1 MSDNML
7 LVRDTLAKMTRYQ
20 QKAVG
25 VDMNCK
31 AAVYTLRLIVA
42 MNPNNTDLC
51 TRLNALVGAIT
62 EGRMLANQW
71 KYFQTG
77 KQFVHALGQRGKMPP
92 ALWFFSTM
100 AFMMRTMEQLW
111 GDCGLVCKRWRH
123 DWSLPA
129 ISTKYKFYKSWGLL
143 CSAICE
149 LIKIVAL
156 RHRIRYIKGAGS
168 TTTGVSSPITNSP
181 ILRSKFPTSDSNNK
195 DDKEKEMEEGSEEKE
210 NDKETEGVRTSEFEI
225 TIEINEAH
233 RQMQEHALLLLRN
246 ICDMIIY
253 FQWIESYRPNKTL
266 QALCGMY
273 SGFFG
278 IYLVWKG
285 TA

>member
-1 MSDNML
+1 MSDNAL
-7 LVRDTLAKMTRYQ
+7 LIRDTLSRMTRYQ

-31 AAVYTLRLIVA
+31 AFVYTLRLIVSL
-42 MNPNNTDLC
+42 NPQNKDLC
-51 TRLNALVGAIT
+51 DRLNLAVGTIT

-77 KQFVHALGQRGKMPP
+77 KQFVTTLGQRKKMPTS
-92 ALWFFSTM
+92 LWFFSTM
-100 AFMMRTMEQLW
+100 AFLMRTLEQLW
-111 GDCGLVCKRWRH
+111 GDAGLVCTRWRH
-123 DWSLPA
+123 DWNRAA
-129 ISTKYKFYKSWGLL
+129 ISRGYKFFKSWGLL

-149 LIKIVAL
+149 VIKMMAL
-156 RHRIRYIKGAGS
+156 RRRIRYIKGAS
-168 TTTGVSSPITNSP
+168 TNTGVSSPTSKTP
-181 ILRSKFPTSDSNNK
+181 ILTSKFALT
-195 DDKEKEMEEGSEEKE
+195 DKPVASAEQEE
-210 NDKETEGVRTSEFEI
+210 EI
-225 TIEINEAH
+225 DEQAKSSYEVTLEIAEA
-233 RQMQEHALLLLRN
+233 RSQMTEHALLVLRN

-253 FQWIESYRPNKTL
+253 FQWIESYNPNKTL